1 MSNKK
6 RPLLPQSSAMSS
18 GSSSSGVDDGQLP
31 KDKDTRR
38 ASEKKR
44 RDEVNLCMDELITLL
59 TMSGDRSC
67 PKRLDKASILKE
79 CCRFV
84 RFYHNLSAVASEGTE
99 RNYKP
104 SFVTRGRAFSDLLD
118 SLDAFSLVVS
128 RSGQILFATEMM
140 LACLGFTHRLMVGHS
155 INEFLHKDDC
165 AALGEL
171 FTEANSNS
179 AVKPHCLYP
188 SKRVMC
194 RFRLNTEDSRIGVSC
209 ILMTFASFI
218 YMRIWSS
225 DGTSSESA
233 EEVTAFEQPETK
245 HAQDLCMILVAIPSS
260 ITHRDVPLLS
270 NEFSFMFQLRISK
283 EGTILDLDKHT
294 PAVLGYTQ
302 DEIIGSSLFEYVH
315 PYHVASFGESMS
327 MFIEQGYGSTNPFRL
342 SSKGGRWIWI
352 TSNGY
357 ATYNPWNQKGEHVM
371 LECKVLGID
380 EVDAKQ
386 KLWVDSNYVPKVGAA
401 PVNTETTSYTKT
413 TASTSR
419 IPNLVG
425 TDNLSSSTSSTPNLV
440 GTDNLSSLRTRPAA
454 SKENDALSSQVEL
467 TRQELE
473 RQLQEKNKE
482 LFESKQRILEQ
493 QRELY
498 EEKDRFQRLLNVT
511 LKLPNESPGSS
522 EQDNLSEV
530 LMSSYSM
537 SVAPP
542 LPVVTST
549 SLPYNDMH
557 HMSSTHHLPTM
568 SPMSSSPFNNQPVVS
583 ANHSKHNTTNNEA
596 QERLLRL
603 IDGFPENSNN
613 ETYSLE
619 SELRSLVNNP
629 PSVPSSVHNSNT
641 SSACYR

>member
-1 MSNKK
+1 MSKK
-6 RPLLPQSSAMSS
+6 RTLLPQSSPVSS
-18 GSSSSGVDDGQLP
+18 GSSSSGVDDGQFP
-31 KDKDTRR
+31 KEKDNRR

-67 PKRLDKASILKE
+67 PKKLDKASVLKE

-84 RFYHNLSAVASEGTE
+84 RFYHNLSAIASEGTE
-99 RNYKP
+99 KHYKP

-118 SLDAFSLVVS
+118 SMDAFSFVVS

-140 LACLGFTHRLMVGHS
+140 LSCLGFTHRLMVGHS
-155 INEFLHKDDC
+155 INEFLHREDC

-171 FTEANSNS
+171 FTEATGSGS
-179 AVKPHCLYP
+179 VKRPHCLYP
-188 SKRVMC
+188 SKQLTC
-194 RFRLNTEDSRIGVSC
+194 RFRLNTEDSRMGVSC

-218 YMRIWSS
+218 YMRTWSS
-225 DGTSSESA
+225 ENLTLSESA
-233 EEVTAFEQPETK
+233 EEPVVFEQPESK
-245 HAQDLCMILVAIPSS
+245 HLQDLCMILVAIPSS
-260 ITHRDVPLLS
+260 ISHRDVPLLS
-270 NEFSFMFQLRISK
+270 NDFSFVFQLRISK
-283 EGTILDLDKHT
+283 EGTVLDLDKHAS
-294 PAVLGYTQ
+294 AVLGYTQ
-302 DEIIGSSLFEYVH
+302 DEILGTSFFDYVH
-315 PYHVASFGESMS
+315 PYHVASFGESVA

-386 KLWVDSNYVPKVGAA
+386 KIWVDSDYVPKVSVP
-401 PVNTETTSYTKT
+401 PVNAETVSFVKTTSTMSTPVIT
-413 TASTSR
+413 TDT
-419 IPNLVG
+419 V
-425 TDNLSSSTSSTPNLV
+425 SST
-440 GTDNLSSLRTRPAA
+440 RTQPAA
-454 SKENDALSSQVEL
+454 VSRESGSLLSKEEL

-511 LKLPNESPGSS
+511 LKLPNQSSSGLLEQES
-522 EQDNLSEV
+522 LSEF
-530 LMSSYSM
+530 LLSSCPMSI
-537 SVAPP
+537 APP
-542 LPVVTST
+542 LPAVTSAP
-549 SLPYNDMH
+549 LPYNSMH
-557 HMSSTHHLPTM
+557 HTSTMHHHLPNM
-568 SPMSSSPFNNQPVVS
+568 SPLPSAFSNQPIAS
-583 ANHSKHNTTNNEA
+583 ANHSKHNTTGAHDHA

-603 IDGFPENSNN
+603 IDGFPENSN

-619 SELRSLVNNP
+619 TELRNLVNSGP
-629 PSVPSSVHNSNT
+629 PISSTSVHNNNASN
-641 SSACYR
+641 ACYR

>member
-1 MSNKK
+1 MSKK
-6 RPLLPQSSAMSS
+6 RTLLPQSSPISS

-31 KDKDTRR
+31 KEKDTRR

-67 PKRLDKASILKE
+67 PKKLDKASVLKE

-84 RFYHNLSAVASEGTE
+84 RFYHNLSAIASEGTE

-118 SLDAFSLVVS
+118 SLDAFSFVVS

-140 LACLGFTHRLMVGHS
+140 LSCLGFTHRLMVGHS
-155 INEFLHKDDC
+155 INEFLHRDDC

-171 FTEANSNS
+171 FTEASNS
-179 AVKPHCLYP
+179 GCVKRTQCLYP
-188 SKRVMC
+188 SKQVTC
-194 RFRLNTEDSRIGVSC
+194 RFRLNTEDSRMGVSC
-209 ILMTFASFI
+209 ILMTFSSFM
-218 YMRIWSS
+218 YMRTWSS
-225 DGTSSESA
+225 ENLSSSDSA
-233 EEVTAFEQPETK
+233 EESTVFEQPESK
-245 HAQDLCMILVAIPSS
+245 NMQDLCMILVAIPSS

-270 NEFSFMFQLRISK
+270 NDFSFVFQLRISK
-283 EGTILDLDKHT
+283 EGTVLDLDKHAS
-294 PAVLGYTQ
+294 AVLGYTQ
-302 DEIIGSSLFEYVH
+302 DEILGSSFFEYVH
-315 PYHVASFGESMS
+315 PYHVASFGESVS

-357 ATYNPWNQKGEHVM
+357 ATYNPWNQKGEHIM

-386 KLWVDSNYVPKVGAA
+386 KIWVDSNYVPKVSAV
-401 PVNTETTSYTKT
+401 PINTETTPLART
-413 TASTSR
+413 
-419 IPNLVG
+419 
-425 TDNLSSSTSSTPNLV
+425 TSSVSIPTSDTLA
-440 GTDNLSSLRTRPAA
+440 SLRTQPATSRENVSLS
-454 SKENDALSSQVEL
+454 SKEEL

-482 LFESKQRILEQ
+482 LFESKQKILEQ

-511 LKLPNESPGSS
+511 LKLPNQSSMIS
-522 EQDNLSEV
+522 EQDNLSEF
-530 LMSSYSM
+530 LLSSYPL
-537 SVAPP
+537 SVAP
-542 LPVVTST
+542 
-549 SLPYNDMH
+549 SLPAVSSAPLLYNSMHHSSSMH
-557 HMSSTHHLPTM
+557 HMSPLT
-568 SPMSSSPFNNQPVVS
+568 SSPYNNQSVVS
-583 ANHSKHNTTNNEA
+583 ANHSKHNTAGVHNQT

-603 IDGFPENSNN
+603 IDGFPENNN
-613 ETYSLE
+613 EAYSLE
-619 SELRSLVNNP
+619 SELRNFVNN
-629 PSVPSSVHNSNT
+629 VPSEPPASINNSVSNV
-641 SSACYR
+641 CYQ

>member
-1 MSNKK
+1 MSKK
-6 RPLLPQSSAMSS
+6 RGLLPQNSPISS

-31 KDKDTRR
+31 REKDTRR

-67 PKRLDKASILKE
+67 PKKLDKASVLKE

-84 RFYHNLSAVASEGTE
+84 RFYHNLSAIASEGTE
-99 RNYKP
+99 KDYKP

-118 SLDAFSLVVS
+118 SLDAFSFVVS

-155 INEFLHKDDC
+155 INEFLHRDDC
-165 AALGEL
+165 AALGEM
-171 FTEANSNS
+171 FTEASS
-179 AVKPHCLYP
+179 SGGSMKSSSQCWYP
-188 SKRVMC
+188 STRVTC
-194 RFRLNTEDSRIGVSC
+194 RFRLNTEDSRMGVSC

-218 YMRIWSS
+218 YMRTWGSEAP
-225 DGTSSESA
+225 TSSEGL
-233 EEVTAFEQPETK
+233 EDPVVFDQPESK
-245 HAQDLCMILVAIPSS
+245 HMQDLCMILVAIPSS

-270 NEFSFMFQLRISK
+270 NDFSFVFQLRVSK
-283 EGTILDLDKHT
+283 EGTVMDLDKH
-294 PAVLGYTQ
+294 ASAIIGYTQ
-302 DEIIGSSLFEYVH
+302 EEFLGSSLFDYVH
-315 PYHVASFGESMS
+315 PYHVASFGESVS

-386 KLWVDSNYVPKVGAA
+386 KIWVDTNYVPKVSMPP
-401 PVNTETTSYTKT
+401 PVSAETVSFAKT
-413 TASTSR
+413 LSSST
-419 IPNLVG
+419 PNVAN
-425 TDNLSSSTSSTPNLV
+425 TDNLSSPMTQPATSREGGS
-440 GTDNLSSLRTRPAA
+440 LSS
-454 SKENDALSSQVEL
+454 KGEL

-473 RQLQEKNKE
+473 RQLHEKNRE
-482 LFESKQRILEQ
+482 LFESKQKILEQ

-511 LKLPNESPGSS
+511 LKLPNQSASIPE
-522 EQDNLSEV
+522 EETLSEF
-530 LMSSYSM
+530 LLSSCPV

-542 LPVVTST
+542 LPNVS
-549 SLPYNDMH
+549 SPPQQYNNMH
-557 HMSSTHHLPTM
+557 HSSSMHHLPSSM
-568 SPMSSSPFNNQPVVS
+568 SPMISPFHNRPVMS
-583 ANHSKHNTTNNEA
+583 ENHKQHNTTSGVHNQA

-603 IDGFPENSNN
+603 IDGFPQNSN

-619 SELRSLVNNP
+619 SELRNLVNNTP
-629 PSVPSSVHNSNT
+629 PVPSASISNNNV
-641 SSACYR
+641 SNACYR

>member
-1 MSNKK
+1 
-6 RPLLPQSSAMSS
+6 MSS
-18 GSSSSGVDDGQLP
+18 GSSSSGIDDGQLP
-31 KDKDTRR
+31 KEKDTRR

-67 PKRLDKASILKE
+67 PKRLDKASVLKE
-79 CCRFV
+79 CCKFV
-84 RFYHNLSAVASEGTE
+84 RFYHNLSSVASEGTE
-99 RNYKP
+99 KNYKP
-104 SFVTRGRAFSDLLD
+104 SFVTRGRVFSDLLD
-118 SLDAFSLVVS
+118 SLDAFSFVVS

-140 LACLGFTHRLMVGHS
+140 LSCLGFTHRLMVGHS
-155 INEFLHKDDC
+155 INEFLHRDDC
-165 AALGEL
+165 AALGEM
-171 FTEANSNS
+171 FTNSNP
-179 AVKPHCLYP
+179 AMRPDCLYP
-188 SKRVMC
+188 SKRVVC

-209 ILMTFASFI
+209 VLMTFASFI
-218 YMRIWSS
+218 YMRTWSS
-225 DGTSSESA
+225 ENTASSESA
-233 EEVTAFEQPETK
+233 EEVTAFEQSDTK
-245 HAQDLCMILVAIPSS
+245 GAQDLCMILVAIPSS

-270 NEFSFMFQLRISK
+270 NEFSFMFQIRISK
-283 EGTILDLDKHT
+283 EGTILDLDKHAS
-294 PAVLGYTQ
+294 AVLGYTQ
-302 DEIIGSSLFEYVH
+302 DEILGSSFFEYVH
-315 PYHVASFGESMS
+315 PYHVTSFGESMS

-386 KLWVDSNYVPKVGAA
+386 KLWVDTNYVPKISA
-401 PVNTETTSYTKT
+401 PPINTETASCIKT
-413 TASTSR
+413 TASTSNL
-419 IPNLVG
+419 PNLVNI
-425 TDNLSSSTSSTPNLV
+425 DNLSSV
-440 GTDNLSSLRTRPAA
+440 RTQVTQPIA
-454 SKENDALSSQVEL
+454 SKDESKDNDSLLSSQMEI

-482 LFESKQRILEQ
+482 LFESKQKILEQ

-511 LKLPNESPGSS
+511 LKIPNQSSGQSS
-522 EQDNLSEV
+522 EQDNLSEF

-542 LPVVTST
+542 LPVVTSA
-549 SLPYNDMH
+549 SLPYNTMH
-557 HMSSTHHLPTM
+557 HTSNMHHTSSMHHVP
-568 SPMSSSPFNNQPVVS
+568 PMSTPFNNQPPAVS
-583 ANHSKHNTTNNEA
+583 ANQSKHNAADNGA

-603 IDGFPENSNN
+603 IDGFPENNN

-619 SELRSLVNNP
+619 SELRSLVN
-629 PSVPSSVHNSNT
+629 STTPSSVHNSNA
-641 SSACYR
+641 SSTCYR